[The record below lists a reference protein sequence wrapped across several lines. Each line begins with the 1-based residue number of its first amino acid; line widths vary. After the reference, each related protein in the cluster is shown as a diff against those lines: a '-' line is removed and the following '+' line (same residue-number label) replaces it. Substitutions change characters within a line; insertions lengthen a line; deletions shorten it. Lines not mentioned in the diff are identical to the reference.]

1 MGRRRIAQRA
11 VIAAI
16 VLGAV
21 TAFAQGEFAP
31 STKASA
37 ASEEAEEPAGPEGPA
52 AQVQIQPR
60 ALDEEIRA
68 RLEDI
73 LRATG
78 WFANQEV
85 RVQDGVVFLEGQAH
99 TEGHKKW
106 AGDLAR
112 STRDVAVVVNRMDV
126 PRPPVWDFRP
136 AMASLRELARG
147 VVRSLPVLA
156 FSVIVLGL
164 AWLVARITA
173 GATRRILEHRAMT
186 PFLREVVTR
195 ATALAVFVVGLYIV
209 LRVAGLTTVAMT
221 VMGGT
226 GLLGLILGIAFRGIT
241 ENFLASIFLSLQQP
255 FRTGDLVQITDVL
268 GYVQRLTNR
277 ATVLMTLDGNHV
289 QIPNTL
295 VYQSAIRNYTSN
307 PNRREDFCIGIGYSD
322 AVPFAQKVASRVLA
336 EHPAVLQNPEPWVL
350 VDNLGKATV
359 NLRVYFWLD
368 GSQHS
373 WLKVRSSVIRSIKR
387 AFQTANISMPDEAR
401 ELIFPRGVPVRLLDA
416 KQPLPSAEEEQ
427 GPPALSGASDAS
439 DDEVSARAEA
449 GLHSEASDI
458 EAQARRSRSPEEG
471 ENLLETGMARGARSA
486 PR

>member
-1 MGRRRIAQRA
+1 MA
-11 VIAAI
+11 VIASC
-16 VLGAV
+16 AV
-21 TAFAQGEFAP
+21 TAFSAQGEWLAPGSEASAP
-31 STKASA
+31 SEE
-37 ASEEAEEPAGPEGPA
+37 SEEAGGPEEPAARVE
-52 AQVQIQPR
+52 IQPQ
-60 ALDEEIRA
+60 APDAKIRA

-78 WFANQEV
+78 WFSDQQV
-85 RVQDGVVFLEGQAH
+85 RVQDGVVFLEGQAK

-126 PRPPVWDFRP
+126 AQPAVWDFQP
-136 AMASLRELARG
+136 ALASLRDLGRG
-147 VVRSLPVLA
+147 VLRSLPVLA
-156 FSVIVLGL
+156 FSFIVLAF
-164 AWLVARITA
+164 AWLVSRGAAHIT
-173 GATRRILEHRAMT
+173 RQVLEHRAWT
-186 PFLREVVTR
+186 PFLREVVAR
-195 ATALAVFVVGLYIV
+195 GVALAVFIVGLYIV

-255 FRTGDLVQITDVL
+255 FRTGDLVQITEVL

-307 PNRREDFCIGIGYSD
+307 PNRREDFCVGIGY
-322 AVPFAQKVASRVLA
+322 AEAIPFAQKVALSVLS
-336 EHPAVLQNPEPWVL
+336 EHPAVLQQPEPWVL
-350 VDNLGKATV
+350 VDGLGKATV

-373 WLKVRSSVIRSIKR
+373 WLKVRSSVIRLVKR
-387 AFQTANISMPDEAR
+387 AFQAADISMPDEAR
-401 ELIFPRGVPVRLLDA
+401 ELIFPRGVPVQLMDA
-416 KQPLPSAEEEQ
+416 KQSRAEEAQ
-427 GPPALSGASDAS
+427 SPPAPSGASEAS
-439 DDEVSARAEA
+439 DDEISARAEA

-458 EAQARRSRSPEEG
+458 EAQALRSRAQGEE
-471 ENLLETGMARGARSA
+471 ENLLETSSARGKPSA
-486 PR
+486 AT